1 MDAKFDL
8 NRWKN
13 VKEKIKYL
21 YPQLTDA
28 DLICRHQSKEHLYNR
43 IAGKLVI
50 SKKEFTEIVDSL

>member
-1 MDAKFDL
+1 MGAKFEL

-13 VKEKIKYL
+13 VKEKIKLL

-28 DLICRHQSKEHLYNR
+28 DLICRNQSKENLYNL
-43 IAGKLVI
+43 IKTKMAI